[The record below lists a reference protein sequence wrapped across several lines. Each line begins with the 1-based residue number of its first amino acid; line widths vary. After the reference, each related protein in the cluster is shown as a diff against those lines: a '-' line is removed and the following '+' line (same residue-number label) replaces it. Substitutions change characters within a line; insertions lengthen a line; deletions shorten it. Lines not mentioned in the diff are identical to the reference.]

1 MKRILIVLLILVF
14 PLITFGQRGGGSGG
28 SYAGFGGKNKA
39 SYFRG
44 SVSGKIID
52 SKTDKGLEYANISI
66 TNTKWNKVIEGTI
79 SNQNGKFSM
88 TGILTGDYVLKIN
101 YLGYQQKE
109 IKFKITKKDL
119 DIRLKEIKLEVSSEM
134 LSEITIEEEKPVYE
148 SKLDKIIY
156 NAEND
161 DNGANEDATD
171 VLRKAPLLS
180 VDFDGNV
187 ELRGSKQIKFLLNGK
202 ASSFLSGDLASA
214 LQMIPADEI
223 KSVEII
229 TSPGAKYDGEGEA
242 GIVNIVTQKKIID
255 GYKASLDGSIGTRN
269 NKNGFN
275 LTLGKGRFSLS
286 ARGNA
291 WYSWPREGSTNY
303 LREDWN
309 DTLNNYLPIPDSL
322 KNILTNN
329 GLSESQWIGY
339 GSGINMYYDINAY
352 NSISSDINFR
362 GRNTPSKNTTTID
375 YSGIDTSYNYN
386 SYLESNNDM
395 INISWNTDYTKT
407 FEENEDKELSLS
419 YQIGNRI
426 KRNNTEIIEN
436 DSLIN
441 LKNINNE
448 QNVEHTLQ
456 LDYSHPIND
465 HLIEV
470 GTKMIIRDQE
480 MDYQTDSDSNAFVFP
495 NEIFNYT
502 QTVNAFYLSSSL
514 QLANDYSLLLGT
526 RYELT
531 NIKGDWE
538 NGTNTPFDT
547 TYHNILPNL
556 TISKKLDDGKSVK
569 LSYNTRISRPNSR
582 YINTN
587 TNISDNKNI
596 TVGNPNLTPSTTKQL
611 ELGYN
616 SFGRK
621 YQGSYY
627 VYYKQNDNL
636 IESFLRIQNDTSIT
650 TYENIGSSTT
660 YGVNY
665 YGSIKF
671 NKLTLRSGFNLYSYQ
686 SEDNRFS
693 NNGRSALLYNYNFG
707 ISLKMK
713 NNWKAEGFGFMR
725 SPSQTL
731 QGSSTSFSMMSF
743 GIKKEFKNKRGSIGI
758 RIIEP
763 FAKNGEKIWTTE
775 LSGDNFYQ
783 NSERTTLFTSIG
795 LSFKYTFGKLNFKTN
810 NKRSKISNDDIKEE
824 NDNEM

>member
-1 MKRILIVLLILVF
+1 MKKILIIFLLI
-14 PLITFGQRGGGSGG
+14 PLLSTAQRGSNKGGYSGDY
-28 SYAGFGGKNKA
+28 SNYSKKNKS

-44 SVSGKIID
+44 SVSGKISD
-52 SKTDKGLEYANISI
+52 SETGRGLEFANISI
-66 TNTKWNKVIEGTI
+66 TNAKWNKIIEGTM
-79 SNQNGKFSM
+79 SGPNGKFSM
-88 TGILTGDYVLKIN
+88 TGILTGDYILSIN
-101 YLGYQQKE
+101 YLGYKKQE
-109 IKFKITKKDL
+109 IEFKLTKKNP
-119 DIRLKEIKLEVSSEM
+119 DINLKDIKLEINSEM
-134 LSEITIEEEKPVYE
+134 LSEIIIDEQKPIYE
-148 SKLDKIIY
+148 SKIDKIIY

-255 GYKASLDGSIGTRN
+255 GYKASLDGSVGTRN

-291 WYSWPREGSTNY
+291 WYSWPREGSNTY
-303 LREDWN
+303 ERQDWN
-309 DTLNNYLPIPDSL
+309 SIGDT
-322 KNILTNN
+322 NILTND
-329 GLSESQWIGY
+329 GTSESQWIGW

-362 GRNTPSKNTTTID
+362 GRNTPSKNTTTLD
-375 YSGIDTSYNYN
+375 YNGTDTSYNYN
-386 SYLESNNDM
+386 SYLESTNERN
-395 INISWNTDYTKT
+395 NISWNTDYTRS
-407 FEENEDKELSLS
+407 FEDNEDREFSLS
-419 YQIGNRI
+419 YQLGNRTKKNI
-426 KRNNTEIIEN
+426 TEISEN

-441 LKNINNE
+441 LTNINNE
-448 QNVEHTLQ
+448 QNFEHTFQ

-470 GTKMIIRDQE
+470 GAKMIIRDQE
-480 MDYQTDSDSNAFVFP
+480 MDYQTDSDSNAFIFP

-502 QTVNAFYLSSSL
+502 QTVNAFYLSSNL
-514 QLANDYSLLLGT
+514 QFTNDYSLQLGT

-531 NIKGDWE
+531 NIKGDWRKNSHE
-538 NGTNTPFDT
+538 KFSKNYD
-547 TYHNILPNL
+547 NILPNL
-556 TISKKLDDGKSVK
+556 TFSKKLDMGKSLK
-569 LSYNTRISRPNSR
+569 LSFSSRISRPSSS

-587 TNISDNKNI
+587 TNITDNKNI
-596 TVGNPNLTPSTTKQL
+596 TVGNPNLTPSTTNQV
-611 ELGYN
+611 EFGYN
-616 SFGRK
+616 SFGKK

-627 VYYKQNDNL
+627 VYYRQNNNL

-650 TYENIGSSTT
+650 TYQNIGSSKK
-660 YGVNY
+660 YGANY

-671 NKLTLRSGFNLYSYQ
+671 NKLTLRSGFNLYYYQ
-686 SEDNRFS
+686 AEDSILSSED
-693 NNGRSALLYNYNFG
+693 RSALLYNYNFG

-758 RIIEP
+758 RIVEP
-763 FAKNGEKIWTTE
+763 FAKNGNKIFTTE
-775 LSGDNFYQ
+775 LSGNNFNQ
-783 NSERTTLFTSIG
+783 ITERKILFTSIG
-795 LSFKYTFGKLNFKTN
+795 ISFKYTFGKLNFKS
-810 NKRSKISNDDIKEE
+810 NKQRSKIKNDDVSEE
-824 NDNEM
+824 SNTEF

>member
-1 MKRILIVLLILVF
+1 MRRILIILLILVF
-14 PLITFGQRGGGSGG
+14 PLITFGQRGGGSDG

-119 DIRLKEIKLEVSSEM
+119 DIKLKEIKLEVSSEM
-134 LSEITIEEEKPVYE
+134 LSEITIEEEKPIFE
-148 SKLDKIIY
+148 SKIDKIIY

-187 ELRGSKQIKFLLNGK
+187 ELRGSKNIKFLLNGK

-242 GIVNIVTQKKIID
+242 GVVNIVTQKKIID
-255 GYKASLDGSIGTRN
+255 GYKASTNGTVGN
-269 NKNGFN
+269 TSNKGGFN

-286 ARGNA
+286 SRGNI
-291 WYSWPREGSTNY
+291 WFSWPRVGTTTY
-303 LREDWN
+303 RREDWN
-309 DTLNNYLPIPDSL
+309 ENRDTTNV
-322 KNILTNN
+322 LTNN
-329 GLSESQWIGY
+329 GTSESQWTGY
-339 GSGINMYYDINAY
+339 GTDINIYYDINAY
-352 NSISSDINFR
+352 NSISSDINYR
-362 GRNTPSKNTTTID
+362 GRNFPSNNTTEIKYTTND
-375 YSGIDTSYNYN
+375 STAYEYD
-386 SYLESNNDM
+386 SYLESTNETM
-395 INISWNTDYTKT
+395 NISWNTDYTKT

-419 YQIGNRI
+419 YQLGNRI
-426 KRNNTEIIEN
+426 RNNISDLTESP

-441 LKNINNE
+441 INKEN
-448 QNVEHTLQ
+448 NFEHTAQ
-456 LDYSHPIND
+456 IDYSHPIND
-465 HLIEV
+465 HLIEI
-470 GTKMIIRDQE
+470 GSKMIVRDQK
-480 MDYQTDSDSNAFVFP
+480 MDYQTDSEIEANRFP

-502 QTVNAFYLSSSL
+502 QTVNAFYLSSNI
-514 QLANDYSLLLGT
+514 QLENDYSILLGT

-531 NIKGDWE
+531 NIKGDWSNSNKEGFSE
-538 NGTNTPFDT
+538 NYD
-547 TYHNILPNL
+547 NILPNL
-556 TISKKLDDGKSVK
+556 TISKKIDAGKSIK

-587 TNISDNKNI
+587 TDISDKQNI
-596 TVGNPNLTPSTTKQL
+596 TIGNPNLTPSTSQQI

-616 SFGRK
+616 SFGKK

-627 VYYKQNDNL
+627 VYYKQNDDL
-636 IESFLRIQNDTSIT
+636 IESLLTVQDDISVT
-650 TYENIGSSTT
+650 TYENIGNSTT
-660 YGVNY
+660 YGLNY

-671 NKLTLRSGFNLYSYQ
+671 KKLTLRGGGNLYSYQ
-686 SEDNRFS
+686 AEDSRFS
-693 NNGRSALLYNYNFG
+693 RESRSTLLYSYNFG
-707 ISLKMK
+707 LSLKMK

-743 GIKKEFKNKRGSIGI
+743 GIKKEFKNKRGSIGL
-758 RIIEP
+758 RIVEP
-763 FAKNGEKIWTTE
+763 FAKNGEKVWTTK
-775 LSGDNFYQ
+775 LSGDYFNLV
-783 NSERTTLFTSIG
+783 SERTTPFTSIG
-795 LSFKYTFGKLNFKTN
+795 ISFKYTFGKLNFKSN
-810 NKRSKISNDDIKEE
+810 SKRSKINNDDIKEE

>member
-1 MKRILIVLLILVF
+1 MKKILLIILLI
-14 PLITFGQRGGGSGG
+14 PLLSTAQRGQGSKGDF
-28 SYAGFGGKNKA
+28 SGFNKKNKS

-44 SVSGKIID
+44 NISGKISD
-52 SKTDKGLEYANISI
+52 SETGKGLEFANISI
-66 TNTKWNKVIEGTI
+66 TNAKWNKIIEGTM
-79 SNQNGKFSM
+79 SGPNGKFSM
-88 TGILTGDYVLKIN
+88 KGILTGDYILTIN
-101 YLGYQQKE
+101 YLGYKKQE
-109 IKFKITKKDL
+109 IEFKLTKKNP
-119 DIRLKEIKLEVSSEM
+119 DINLKDIKLEINSEM
-134 LSEITIEEEKPVYE
+134 LSEIIIDEQKPIYE
-148 SKLDKIIY
+148 SKIDKIIY

-255 GYKASLDGSIGTRN
+255 GYKASLDGSVGTRN

-291 WYSWPREGSTNY
+291 WYSWPREGSNTY
-303 LREDWN
+303 ERQDWN
-309 DTLNNYLPIPDSL
+309 SIGDT
-322 KNILTNN
+322 NILTND
-329 GLSESQWIGY
+329 GTSESQWIGW

-362 GRNTPSKNTTTID
+362 GRNTPSKNTTTLD
-375 YSGIDTSYNYN
+375 YNGTDTSYNYN
-386 SYLESNNDM
+386 SYLESTNERN
-395 INISWNTDYTKT
+395 NISWNTDYTRS
-407 FEENEDKELSLS
+407 FEDNEDREFSLS
-419 YQIGNRI
+419 YQLGNRTKKNI
-426 KRNNTEIIEN
+426 TEISEN

-441 LKNINNE
+441 LTNINNE
-448 QNVEHTLQ
+448 QNFEHTFQ

-470 GTKMIIRDQE
+470 GAKMIIRDQE
-480 MDYQTDSDSNAFVFP
+480 MDYQTDSDSNAFIFP

-502 QTVNAFYLSSSL
+502 QTVNAFYLSSNL
-514 QLANDYSLLLGT
+514 QFANDYSLQLGT

-531 NIKGDWE
+531 NIKGDWRKNSHE
-538 NGTNTPFDT
+538 EFSKNYD
-547 TYHNILPNL
+547 NILPNL
-556 TISKKLDDGKSVK
+556 TFSKKLDMGKSLK
-569 LSYNTRISRPNSR
+569 LSFNSRISRPSSS

-587 TNISDNKNI
+587 TNITDNKNI
-596 TVGNPNLTPSTTKQL
+596 TVGNPNLTPSTTKQI
-611 ELGYN
+611 EFGYN

-627 VYYKQNDNL
+627 VYYKQNNDL
-636 IESFLRIQNDTSIT
+636 IESFLSIQNDTSIT
-650 TYENIGSSTT
+650 TYQNIGSSKR
-660 YGVNY
+660 YGANY

-671 NKLTLRSGFNLYSYQ
+671 NKLTLRSGFNLYYYQ
-686 SEDNRFS
+686 AEDSILSSED
-693 NNGRSALLYNYNFG
+693 RSALLYNYNFG

-758 RIIEP
+758 RIVEP
-763 FAKNGEKIWTTE
+763 FAKNGNKIFTTE
-775 LSGDNFYQ
+775 LSGSNFNQ
-783 NSERTTLFTSIG
+783 ITERKILFTSIG
-795 LSFKYTFGKLNFKTN
+795 ISFKYTFGKLNFKSN
-810 NKRSKISNDDIKEE
+810 SQRSKIKNDDVSEE
-824 NDNEM
+824 SNPEF

>member
-1 MKRILIVLLILVF
+1 MRRILIILLILVF

-28 SYAGFGGKNKA
+28 SYAGFGGKNKS

-291 WYSWPREGSTNY
+291 WYSWPREGSTSY
-303 LREDWN
+303 QREDWDN
-309 DTLNNYLPIPDSL
+309 NGDT
-322 KNILTNN
+322 NILTNN
-329 GLSESQWIGY
+329 GISESQWIGY

-395 INISWNTDYTKT
+395 INISWNTDYTRT

-419 YQIGNRI
+419 YQLGNRI

-448 QNVEHTLQ
+448 QNFEHTLQ
-456 LDYSHPIND
+456 LDYSHPMND

-495 NEIFNYT
+495 NEIFNYI
-502 QTVNAFYLSSSL
+502 QTVNAFYLSSKL
-514 QLANDYSLLLGT
+514 QLPNDYSLLLGT

-531 NIKGDWE
+531 NIKGDW
-538 NGTNTPFDT
+538 
-547 TYHNILPNL
+547 
-556 TISKKLDDGKSVK
+556 
-569 LSYNTRISRPNSR
+569 
-582 YINTN
+582 
-587 TNISDNKNI
+587 
-596 TVGNPNLTPSTTKQL
+596 
-611 ELGYN
+611 
-616 SFGRK
+616 
-621 YQGSYY
+621 
-627 VYYKQNDNL
+627 
-636 IESFLRIQNDTSIT
+636 
-650 TYENIGSSTT
+650 
-660 YGVNY
+660 
-665 YGSIKF
+665 
-671 NKLTLRSGFNLYSYQ
+671 
-686 SEDNRFS
+686 
-693 NNGRSALLYNYNFG
+693 
-707 ISLKMK
+707 
-713 NNWKAEGFGFMR
+713 
-725 SPSQTL
+725 
-731 QGSSTSFSMMSF
+731 
-743 GIKKEFKNKRGSIGI
+743 
-758 RIIEP
+758 
-763 FAKNGEKIWTTE
+763 
-775 LSGDNFYQ
+775 
-783 NSERTTLFTSIG
+783 
-795 LSFKYTFGKLNFKTN
+795 
-810 NKRSKISNDDIKEE
+810 
-824 NDNEM
+824 

>member
-1 MKRILIVLLILVF
+1 MKKILIILLLI
-14 PLITFGQRGGGSGG
+14 PLLSTAQRGSNKGGYSGDY
-28 SYAGFGGKNKA
+28 SNYSKKNKS

-44 SVSGKIID
+44 SVSGKISD
-52 SKTDKGLEYANISI
+52 SETGRGLEFANISI
-66 TNTKWNKVIEGTI
+66 TNAKWNKIIEGTM
-79 SNQNGKFSM
+79 SGPNGKFSM
-88 TGILTGDYVLKIN
+88 TGILTGDYILSIN
-101 YLGYQQKE
+101 YLGYKKQE
-109 IKFKITKKDL
+109 IEFKLTKKNP
-119 DIRLKEIKLEVSSEM
+119 DINLKDIKLEINSEM
-134 LSEITIEEEKPVYE
+134 LSEIIIDEQKPIYE
-148 SKLDKIIY
+148 SKIDKIIY

-242 GIVNIVTQKKIID
+242 GIVNIVTQKKKID
-255 GYKASLDGSIGTRN
+255 GYKASLDGSVGTRN

-291 WYSWPREGSTNY
+291 WYSWPREGSNTY
-303 LREDWN
+303 ERQDWN
-309 DTLNNYLPIPDSL
+309 SIGDT
-322 KNILTNN
+322 NILTND
-329 GLSESQWIGY
+329 GTSESQWIGW

-362 GRNTPSKNTTTID
+362 GRNTPSKNTTTLD
-375 YSGIDTSYNYN
+375 YNGTDTSYNYN
-386 SYLESNNDM
+386 SYLESTNERN
-395 INISWNTDYTKT
+395 NISWNTDYTRS
-407 FEENEDKELSLS
+407 FEDNEDREFSLS
-419 YQIGNRI
+419 YQLGNRTKKNI
-426 KRNNTEIIEN
+426 TEISEN

-441 LKNINNE
+441 LTNINNE
-448 QNVEHTLQ
+448 QNFEHTFQ

-470 GTKMIIRDQE
+470 GAKMIIRDQE
-480 MDYQTDSDSNAFVFP
+480 MDYQTDSDSNAFIFP

-502 QTVNAFYLSSSL
+502 QTVNAFYLSSNL
-514 QLANDYSLLLGT
+514 QFTNDYSLQLGT

-531 NIKGDWE
+531 NIKGDWKKNSHE
-538 NGTNTPFDT
+538 KFSKNYD
-547 TYHNILPNL
+547 NILPNL
-556 TISKKLDDGKSVK
+556 TFSKKLDMGKSLK
-569 LSYNTRISRPNSR
+569 LSFSSRISRPSSS

-587 TNISDNKNI
+587 TNITDNKNI
-596 TVGNPNLTPSTTKQL
+596 TVGNPNLTPSTTNQV
-611 ELGYN
+611 EFGYN
-616 SFGRK
+616 SFGKK

-627 VYYKQNDNL
+627 VYYRQNNNL

-650 TYENIGSSTT
+650 TYQNIGSSKK
-660 YGVNY
+660 YGANY

-671 NKLTLRSGFNLYSYQ
+671 NKLTLRSGFNLYYYQ
-686 SEDNRFS
+686 AEDRILSSED
-693 NNGRSALLYNYNFG
+693 RSALLYNYNFG

-758 RIIEP
+758 RIVEP
-763 FAKNGEKIWTTE
+763 FAKNGNKIFTTE
-775 LSGDNFYQ
+775 LSGNNFNQ
-783 NSERTTLFTSIG
+783 ITERKILFTSIG
-795 LSFKYTFGKLNFKTN
+795 ISFKYTFGKLNFKS
-810 NKRSKISNDDIKEE
+810 NKQRSKIKNDDVSEE
-824 NDNEM
+824 SNTEF